1 MCSSLSRYYFPYC
14 YFPRNSWILFRLA
27 PNLLYFESSFVRH
40 LLLRG
45 CCEFGFDSTRNNP
58 VWFASNKVASGGF
71 VSVGKVETMPYFD
84 LWHGWHNRRLFLTD
98 SFPLRIFYA
107 LIRIIDL
114 LVNQFITGFFQPEI
128 DEYVV
133 IIFSYF
139 VLFVYWIS
147 LICLSVGHLRFKV
160 GLNLNTSR
168 IGLICFNF

>member
-84 LWHGWHNRRLFLTD
+84 LWHGLHNRRLFLTD
-98 SFPLRIFYA
+98 SFPLRILRPNSNHW
-107 LIRIIDL
+107 LISQSVYNWFFSTRDRRVCGYNLFILCFVCL
-114 LVNQFITGFFQPEI
+114 LDIFNLFIRRSPP
-128 DEYVV
+128 
-133 IIFSYF
+133 
-139 VLFVYWIS
+139 L
-147 LICLSVGHLRFKV
+147 
-160 GLNLNTSR
+160 
-168 IGLICFNF
+168 